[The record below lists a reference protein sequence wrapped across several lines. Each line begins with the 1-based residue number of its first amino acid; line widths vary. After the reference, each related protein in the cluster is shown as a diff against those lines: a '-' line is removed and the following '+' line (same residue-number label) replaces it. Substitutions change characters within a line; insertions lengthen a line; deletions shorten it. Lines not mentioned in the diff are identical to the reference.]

1 MEAISCRDVAAWLQ
15 QGIRSPQWH
24 KPPAIVIEHI
34 SSCDHCRGGLF
45 LLLTEM
51 LQLKQPIAAIT
62 CDECQNRLATLID
75 LEAASNLASAAHQ
88 LPDAWLH
95 LWICVDCWET
105 YTMVQH
111 LVAAER
117 QGVLQHV
124 QLNPPPARLQLP
136 LTRITRAL
144 LRVAF
149 PAPSAPFAAVGATRG
164 DTPIDMVLDAQE
176 ETDPQFV
183 ISVRRSKARSWQVH
197 VSITP
202 PVVGWLL
209 LTLGEAQFRTRFNA
223 QGVAVAADVP
233 AALLVAADGPD
244 MSVSLEVEVYS

>member
-1 MEAISCRDVAAWLQ
+1 MEAISCRGVAAWLQ

-24 KPPAIVIEHI
+24 KPPAIVIDHI

-51 LQLKQPIAAIT
+51 LQLQQPIAAIT
-62 CDECQNRLATLID
+62 CNECQNRLATLVD
-75 LEAASNLASAAHQ
+75 LESVGNLASAARQ
-88 LPDAWLH
+88 LPDVWLH
-95 LWICVDCWET
+95 LWICADCWET
-105 YTMVQH
+105 YTTVQH

-124 QLNPPPARLQLP
+124 RLNPPTARVQLP

-144 LRVAF
+144 LRVVF
-149 PAPSAPFAAVGATRG
+149 PAPSAPFSAAGVTRG

-176 ETDPQFV
+176 ESDPQFV
-183 ISVRRSKARSWQVH
+183 ISVRRSMERIWQVR

-202 PVVGWLL
+202 PLVGWLL
-209 LTLGEAQFRTRFNA
+209 LTLGETQFRARFNA
-223 QGVAVAADVP
+223 QGMAVVADVP
-233 AALLVAADGPD
+233 EALLAAVDGPD
-244 MSVSLEVEVYS
+244 MSVSVEVEVYS